1 MDRARLLVVGA
12 IGFGLGLFLTASLS
26 AQPYSAQ
33 IQQALRAFTGSAQT
47 FTAPVSATVFQPTTG
62 YKSVDGTTGAT
73 VTTCTG
79 FKNGLCISGT

>member
-1 MDRARLLVVGA
+1 MDRARLLAVGTV
-12 IGFGLGLFLTASLS
+12 GFLAGIFLTASLS

-33 IQQALRAFTGSAQT
+33 IQQALRAFTASAQT
-47 FTAPVSATVFQPTTG
+47 FTAPVTATIFQPTTG

-73 VTTCTG
+73 VTACTA